1 MGSVSG
7 ACQLFDADMLRKSG
21 ATALYVGDT
30 LRIETVRQKS
40 GHRPWTGAA
49 LVFSFGIGTL
59 PGLLVLGT
67 GGAGIIRRYRVQS
80 EILAGLLMIAMAA
93 RLAVGAIVRIG

>member
-1 MGSVSG
+1 M
-7 ACQLFDADMLRKSG
+7 MLGFLPCGLSFAAFAR
-21 ATALYVGDT
+21 ALA
-30 LRIETVRQKS
+30 S
-40 GHRPWTGAA
+40 ANPWSGAA
-49 LVFSFGIGTL
+49 LVFFFGIGTL